1 VQQNWKQVHDKQMHV
16 NWNKMKKIGGWI
28 KKTQV
33 TRATPYEWLW
43 YEQFGEMFGGIT
55 KINGVPPTQ
64 LAMKYVLQTLRF
76 KL

>member
-1 VQQNWKQVHDKQMHV
+1 MHQ
-16 NWNKMKKIGGWI
+16 KKEVEP
-28 KKTQV
+28 KRTQV

-43 YEQFGEMFGGIT
+43 YEQFGKMFGGIT

-64 LAMKYVLQTLRF
+64 LAMRYVLHTLKF

>member
-1 VQQNWKQVHDKQMHV
+1 MEQYA
-16 NWNKMKKIGGWI
+16 KKKEVEP

-43 YEQFGEMFGGIT
+43 YKWFGKMFGGIT

-64 LAMKYVLQTLRF
+64 LAPRYVTHFEVQIIEVSMMM
-76 KL
+76 